1 MAKLLLVVR
10 LLALIAT
17 ALPQSVES
25 APGPPTASV
34 QNGTLTGL
42 HLSQLNQDLFLG
54 VPFARPPVGDL
65 RLRHPQ
71 SLNHSWEGDRDAT
84 RRGDSCVGYAG
95 FAKGL
100 NMSEDCL
107 TLDIARPAQA
117 GPGGDLPVLV
127 WIYGGGFTAGG
138 SADSRYNTSYLVKA
152 SVAMKKPILTVS
164 INYRVGGWGFL
175 ASKEMHEDGASN
187 IGLFDQRL
195 ALRWVKENIKAFGGN
210 PDKITIA
217 GESAGAFSV
226 GYHLVAFDGNN
237 ENLFR
242 AAILQSGTALG
253 PSVNSVEQLPTSF
266 QPIYD
271 NVTETVGCSTA
282 ADTLAC
288 LRQVPFEALNDAF
301 ASFVVTPILD
311 GKFLSRLPSMSFAQ
325 GLVADVAVL
334 AGSTT
339 DEGTATFF
347 GPRDTLHNNS
357 DTRAFVG
364 SMGNGLDRGTVDKLL
379 ELYPDDPSQGCPFG
393 TGEMRFEQHGLQYK
407 RGAAIVGDSVI
418 HAGRRATTEYFA
430 SRPDRQRKPVFSYRF
445 DERPWNGVLEL
456 IATETPVFSTHYAD
470 VCFFFNI
477 DPAVSQN
484 DTNWIGPYPDYHEL
498 ADLMSGSWVS
508 FVHGLNPNHQ
518 PAIGGMQI
526 PLWPDYSLGGHNFV
540 FRARG
545 SYVERDDWRVSQ
557 LSFWGTIWEALKT

>member
-1 MAKLLLVVR
+1 MAKVLLVVR

-17 ALPQSVES
+17 ALPQTVES
-25 APGPPTASV
+25 APGPPTAFV

-42 HLSQLNQDLFLG
+42 HLPQLNQDLFLG
-54 VPFARPPVGDL
+54 VPFARPPVGEL

-84 RRGDSCVGYAG
+84 RRGNSCVGYAG

-100 NMSEDCL
+100 NISEDCL
-107 TLDIARPAQA
+107 TLDIVRPAQA
-117 GPGGDLPVLV
+117 GPGDGLPVLV
-127 WIYGGGFTAGG
+127 WIYG
-138 SADSRYNTSYLVKA
+138 ADSRYNTSYLVKA
-152 SVAMKKPILTVS
+152 SVTMRKPILTVS

-175 ASKEMHEDGASN
+175 ASQEMHEGGASN

-195 ALRWVKENIKAFGGN
+195 ALRWVKEDIKAFGGD

-217 GESAGAFSV
+217 GELAGAFSA
-226 GYHLVAFDGNN
+226 GYHLVGFHGNN

-253 PSVNSVEQLPTSF
+253 PGATPASF

-271 NVTETVGCSTA
+271 NVIETVGCSTA

-288 LRQVPFEALNDAF
+288 HRQVPFEALNDAF
-301 ASFVVTPILD
+301 APFAFTPILD
-311 GKFLSRLPSMSFAQ
+311 GKFLSRLPSRSFAQ

-347 GPRDTLHNNS
+347 GPRGTLHNDS
-357 DTRAFVG
+357 DTRAFIE
-364 SMGNGLDRGTVDKLL
+364 SMGNGLDPGTVDKLS
-379 ELYPDDPSQGCPFG
+379 ELYPDDPGQGCPFS

-407 RGAAIVGDSVI
+407 GGAAICHPCRPTSHRTRITGENRSSHI
-418 HAGRRATTEYFA
+418 GSMNGRG
-430 SRPDRQRKPVFSYRF
+430 
-445 DERPWNGVLEL
+445 NGALEL
-456 IATETPVFSTHYAD
+456 IATETPLFSTHYAD
-470 VCFFFNI
+470 VCFFFNV
-477 DPAVSQN
+477 DPVVSQN

-498 ADLMSGSWVS
+498 ADLVSGSWIS
-508 FVHGLNPNHQ
+508 FVHGLNPNHE
-518 PAIGGMQI
+518 PAISAMRI

-540 FRARG
+540 FRARR